1 MLVHAHMHMCI
12 YAFYAL
18 LSPNPQFAQ
27 IGEWGG
33 GGLILSM
40 PVFSL
45 QSLLYPFPRNN
56 SFMAFNGVII
66 IIRIFTGVAFLM
78 MTISLQFPKHGLQR
92 WLLQFDD
99 NLVSGAP
106 LFSYLFS
113 CTSIYCN
120 LMAIYCALCFFS
132 SDLDKASMQ
141 YDNDH
146 WRSLVLE
153 RIATFKTSFDTWHAP
168 HLWKDLGH
176 FKILLTLKFFSS
188 QNILKLY
195 ITFCP

>member
-106 LFSYLFS
+106 LFSYLFLVQVYTVIS
-113 CTSIYCN
+113 CWYSVHY
-120 LMAIYCALCFFS
+120 
-132 SDLDKASMQ
+132 
-141 YDNDH
+141 
-146 WRSLVLE
+146 V
-153 RIATFKTSFDTWHAP
+153 
-168 HLWKDLGH
+168 
-176 FKILLTLKFFSS
+176 
-188 QNILKLY
+188 LY
-195 ITFCP
+195 IWRGQSFNAIWPWPITIGAP

>member
-1 MLVHAHMHMCI
+1 MLVHAHMHMFI

-120 LMAIYCALCFFS
+120 FMVIFCALCFIHLTWS
-132 SDLDKASMQ
+132 KLQCNMTMT
-141 YDNDH
+141 NDH
-146 WRSLVLE
+146 WRSLVL
-153 RIATFKTSFDTWHAP
+153 
-168 HLWKDLGH
+168 
-176 FKILLTLKFFSS
+176 
-188 QNILKLY
+188 
-195 ITFCP
+195 